1 MKSSHSDSLKA
12 SLRKLPNKPGV
23 YVMYNRFKQTLY
35 VGKAKALKKR
45 VSSYFQASKKMQ
57 VAQPKINAL
66 IEQIDHFEFFTVQSE
81 SEALLLESQLIKKF
95 KPKYNTSLKDDK
107 RFLLV
112 QVNPKETL
120 PKFQLT
126 RNRIYKH
133 YRYFGPFP
141 HAGALRKTLEFMKQ
155 KFGILLMDAKP
166 QKIDTAHWRLYDDAR
181 AELYQQP
188 NEVTAEAYRQRVD
201 AACEFLEGHTKQII
215 NELKEKMNRLAQK
228 HCYEKAGVLRDQI
241 IAIQQTSK
249 RTRKFE
255 RNLIGF
261 ISEAESLQSL
271 KEALSL
277 KRLPA
282 RIECFDI
289 SHISGS
295 FCVASMVCFLDGKP
309 RRKEYRR
316 YKIKSFIGNDDFKAI
331 AEVVGRRYAR
341 VIKENG
347 ILPDLIVI
355 DGGKGQV
362 HAAVKAL
369 YSLGLEHS
377 ETIGLAK
384 KQETIV
390 FPDDRTSLNLPL
402 RNPALRL
409 LQHLRDEAH
418 NYANNFN
425 AELRSRK
432 IRESILDE
440 FKGLGEQRKTAL
452 LRHFGSIQKIRKASS
467 EELTAV
473 EGIGAVTAERL
484 TEFLNQHTSA

>member
-1 MKSSHSDSLKA
+1 
-12 SLRKLPNKPGV
+12 
-23 YVMYNRFKQTLY
+23 MYNRFKQSLY

-57 VAQPKINAL
+57 IAQPKISAL
-66 IEQIDHFEFFTVQSE
+66 IEQIDHFEFYTVQSE
-81 SEALLLESQLIKKF
+81 SEALLLESQLIKKY

-112 QVNPKETL
+112 QVNPKEAL
-120 PKFQLT
+120 PKFRLT

-133 YRYFGPFP
+133 YRYYGPFP
-141 HAGALRKTLEFMKQ
+141 HAGALRKTLEIMKQ

-166 QKIDTAHWRLYDDAR
+166 QKIDDKHWKLYDDAR
-181 AELYQQP
+181 AELSKLP
-188 NEVTAEAYRQRVD
+188 NEVTVDAYHQRVE
-201 AACEFLEGHTKQII
+201 AACEFLEGQTEQII
-215 NELKEKMNRLAQK
+215 NELKEKMHSLAQK
-228 HCYEKAGVLRDQI
+228 HSYEKAGVLRDQI

-255 RNLIGF
+255 RNLVGF
-261 ISEAESLQSL
+261 ISEAESLACL

-277 KRLPA
+277 KRLPT

-295 FCVASMVCFLDGKP
+295 FCVASMVCFIDGKP
-309 RRKEYRR
+309 KRREYRR

-341 VIKENG
+341 IREENLA
-347 ILPDLIVI
+347 LPDLIVI

-369 YSLGLEHS
+369 YSIGLEHA

-384 KQETIV
+384 KKETIV
-390 FPDDRTSLNLPL
+390 FSDDRANLNLPL

-418 NYANNFN
+418 DFANNFN

-432 IRESILDE
+432 LRESILDE
-440 FKGLGEQRKTAL
+440 FKGLGEDRKTAL

-467 EELTAV
+467 AELTAV
-473 EGIGAVTAERL
+473 DGIGVVTAKRL
-484 TEFLNQHTSA
+484 SEFLAQDRTA